1 MSENTN
7 DQGRK
12 GDAPWVHVFE
22 IEEQGSGRF
31 MIEQVVSGPA
41 RTIHLIEH
49 SAYLAL
55 AKELAEAKAQ
65 LQMTNS
71 NWPHEKKLHEQL
83 TAARQEIESER
94 ELRKLMLTQANVRIA
109 ELEETIKN
117 DPKFDCFISRKELL
131 DLRACKKREQKL
143 VECLE
148 MFVGY
153 CTDEFA
159 PTPMKLA
166 RELLKAHRGER

>member
-1 MSENTN
+1 MIAKRLLAVLSYNYVN
-7 DQGRK
+7 DISN
-12 GDAPWVHVFE
+12 PSLE
-22 IEEQGSGRF
+22 
-31 MIEQVVSGPA
+31 
-41 RTIHLIEH
+41 
-49 SAYLAL
+49 LAL
-55 AKELAEAKAQ
+55 
-65 LQMTNS
+65 
-71 NWPHEKKLHEQL
+71 
-83 TAARQEIESER
+83 
-94 ELRKLMLTQANVRIA
+94 ANVRIA